1 MLVIRTMWPVI
12 MLPNSKK
19 TADYKFNSSYILN
32 GLTIAQLA
40 AKDNYRLLRQSVDCQ
55 RWTFPPT
62 KIEAAY
68 NPSLNSICEILFS
81 DPNRFF
87 SFGFINLFCIEDTS
101 IMAVSI
107 DLLRY
112 EKKQQ
117 ISHTAIGSTMGHE
130 ITHGFDIIGRQYD
143 ENGNVV
149 PWWINEKIDAYNKQI
164 ECFIQQYSNYTV
176 PGVNRQVFLF
186 LCI

>member
-1 MLVIRTMWPVI
+1 
-12 MLPNSKK
+12 
-19 TADYKFNSSYILN
+19 
-32 GLTIAQLA
+32 
-40 AKDNYRLLRQSVDCQ
+40 
-55 RWTFPPT
+55 
-62 KIEAAY
+62 
-68 NPSLNSICEILFS
+68 
-81 DPNRFF
+81 
-87 SFGFINLFCIEDTS
+87 
-101 IMAVSI
+101 MAVSI

-164 ECFIQQYSNYTV
+164 ECFIQQYKEKPMDCFRVIGSTSNFIEFDRV
-176 PGVNRQVFLF
+176 FSCKPGQSNSRPKQMYSL
-186 LCI
+186 